1 MDVSAISAKLAGL
14 PIREVRYF
22 EVTGSTNDEALR
34 WASAGAADG
43 CLVIANQQTSGR
55 GRLGRRWVTNPGSG
69 LAFSLVLFPS
79 SDEQA
84 RTGYFTA
91 LGALAVCQAIE
102 TLAGVPAQIKWPNDI
117 LLQKKKTAGILVE
130 ANWFGETIQ
139 NLVIGIGV
147 NVTEGSV
154 PPPGE
159 LFFPATSLEEA
170 AGKPVDRLDL
180 LREILSGIYSWRA
193 MLHESIFH
201 SAWDERIAFKGEWVS
216 LENAAGGE
224 ALQGQVVG
232 LDDSGS
238 LVLRTPSG
246 ENIYATVGDLK
257 LRLFQ

>member
-1 MDVSAISAKLAGL
+1 MDVSAILARLAGL

-34 WASAGAADG
+34 WASAGAADS
-43 CLVIANQQTSGR
+43 CLVIANQQTRGR
-55 GRLGRRWVTNPGSG
+55 GRLGRRWFTAPGSG
-69 LAFSLVLFPS
+69 LAFSLVILPS
-79 SDEQA
+79 MAEQA
-84 RTGYFTA
+84 RTSNFTA

-102 TLAGVPAQIKWPNDI
+102 TLTEIPAQIKWPNDI

-130 ANWFGETIQ
+130 ANWLGDTIQ

-147 NVTEGSV
+147 NVGVKSV

-159 LFFPATSLEEA
+159 LFFPATCLEEA

-193 MLHESIFH
+193 VLNEGVFH
-201 SAWDERIAFKGEWVS
+201 NAWDKRIAFKGEWVS

-224 ALQGQVVG
+224 ALKGQVVG

-246 ENIYATVGDLK
+246 KNVYAAAGDLK
-257 LRLFQ
+257 LRPFE